1 MKKLIGNLTDVGYSK
16 EAIDR
21 ARKRG
26 AAYQCQ
32 RCYNKNGTKVVNIK
46 CRMEE
51 HIVKYH
57 MPKEEAPCRCVL
69 SGFTCLKYEH
79 LLNHVTVNTKHGQMV
94 VKYLI
99 ADNRLYLWKNPN
111 QYKFGAEY
119 FVYSQ
124 VASLLY
130 FLGAFD

>member
-1 MKKLIGNLTDVGYSK
+1 MEKLIANMTAEGYSK

-32 RCYNKNGTKVVNIK
+32 RCYNKDGVNVVNIK

-57 MPKEEAPCRCVL
+57 MPKEEAPCRCL
-69 SGFTCLKYEH
+69 LCGFTCLP
-79 LLNHVTVNTKHGQMV
+79 LP
-94 VKYLI
+94 
-99 ADNRLYLWKNPN
+99 A
-111 QYKFGAEY
+111 
-119 FVYSQ
+119 
-124 VASLLY
+124 
-130 FLGAFD
+130 